1 MKLGVVGAG
10 SMGAEIALVQALA
23 GFDVLL
29 ADRNAEVLQ
38 NAMARLARLLEKRG
52 TGSSDSLRDVLDRI
66 QITTNLDEFGD
77 CEIVTEAVFE
87 HLEVKSSVLQQLTA
101 VLAPTGLIVTNTS
114 TIPISV
120 LASKLEVAWRPN
132 FIGMHYFSPVSRMKL
147 VEVIAAFET
156 SDAAVQRAMALANET
171 GKVPIRVKD
180 VPGFAVNRV
189 LHVFLIEA
197 VRLIEEGVVSV
208 EDLDTACRLGLGHPM
223 GPFELMDAT
232 TSSLCLT
239 AQKIMFEAYGERF
252 RPRPLMKQRVAA
264 GLVGGRGGKG
274 WRSCPRSGTAQA
286 RRKRGRL
293 DRSGSGD
300 QPDAFGGRRGGA
312 PVARQ
317 RLPVRLVFDT
327 VLEGSTGDLCLGRWC
342 TGRCHLFLPAS
353 RGDRRTARRG
363 RARAERRRRQCR
375 PVCRECDGHRR
386 LCSNQ

>member
-29 ADRNAEVLQ
+29 ADRSAEVLK
-38 NAMARLARLLEKRG
+38 NAMARLARPLEKRG
-52 TGSSDSLRDVLDRI
+52 TGSSDTLRDVLDRI
-66 QITTNLDEFGD
+66 QTTTNLDDFGD
-77 CEIVTEAVFE
+77 REIVTEAVFE
-87 HLEVKSSVLQQLTA
+87 DLEVKSSVLQQLTA

-120 LASKLEVAWRPN
+120 LASKLEAAWRPN

-147 VEVIAAFET
+147 VEVIAALET

-189 LHVFLIEA
+189 FHVFLIEA

-252 RPRPLMKQRVAA
+252 RPRPLLKQRVAA

-274 WRSCPRSGTAQA
+274 WRTP
-286 RRKRGRL
+286 
-293 DRSGSGD
+293 GS
-300 QPDAFGGRRGGA
+300 
-312 PVARQ
+312 
-317 RLPVRLVFDT
+317 
-327 VLEGSTGDLCLGRWC
+327 
-342 TGRCHLFLPAS
+342 
-353 RGDRRTARRG
+353 
-363 RARAERRRRQCR
+363 
-375 PVCRECDGHRR
+375 
-386 LCSNQ
+386 